1 VRSLRSEALLLPSK
15 GDGVSGKKVQ
25 GRIHIS
31 SGGPSKVSGSSQH
44 NASPQQKVLKSKYR
58 NLPYET
64 QHCRLASFV
73 SPSLAQ
79 HERSKRSLRLDLKG
93 QLKQTGCQFFHIV
106 SRISIGRPHI
116 PESSDWFPVL
126 SGAQPAIHVPATWF
140 SRPKYP
146 SHTGPFRRPASSS
159 RKHSGKKGARPNP
172 VRDSTVGSGSIAG
185 TESSPQD

>member
-1 VRSLRSEALLLPSK
+1 MKPYYFHPK
-15 GDGVSGKKVQ
+15 GDGVSGEKVQ

-44 NASPQQKVLKSKYR
+44 NASPQQNVLESKYR

-79 HERSKRSLRLDLKG
+79 TRKKQKRTQLDLKR

-126 SGAQPAIHVPATWF
+126 SGAQPAIHVPATWS

-146 SHTGPFRRPASSS
+146 SHTGSFRRPASGS
-159 RKHSGKKGARPNP
+159 RKHSGKKGARSNP
-172 VRDSTVGSGSIAG
+172 VRDSTVGSGCIAG

>member
-1 VRSLRSEALLLPSK
+1 MRPYYFHPK
-15 GDGVSGKKVQ
+15 GDGVSGEKVQ

-44 NASPQQKVLKSKYR
+44 NASPQQKYSSQSTATY
-58 NLPYET
+58 PYET

-73 SPSLAQ
+73 FPSLAR

-126 SGAQPAIHVPATWF
+126 SGAQPAIHVPATWS

-146 SHTGPFRRPASSS
+146 SHTGSFRRPASGS
-159 RKHSGKKGARPNP
+159 RKHSGKKGARSNP
-172 VRDSTVGSGSIAG
+172 VRDSTVGSGCIAG